1 MSHIT
6 SCFLKVVIFSS
17 EANDVRKPNNSLLAH
32 IQAESHLYVRISMV
46 NGRKKNMH
54 HKKQINI
61 LCYFGII
68 PDYLQLT
75 KKSKYNSLS
84 MFHSTCGLHSNSKRI
99 FDYISYPLYSY
110 GVYFRSTNTLY
121 P

>member
-54 HKKQINI
+54 HKKQLNF

-75 KKSKYNSLS
+75 KKSKYDSLS
-84 MFHSTCGLHSNSKRI
+84 MFHNTCSLHSNSKRI
-99 FDYISYPLYSY
+99 FDYNSYPLYSY